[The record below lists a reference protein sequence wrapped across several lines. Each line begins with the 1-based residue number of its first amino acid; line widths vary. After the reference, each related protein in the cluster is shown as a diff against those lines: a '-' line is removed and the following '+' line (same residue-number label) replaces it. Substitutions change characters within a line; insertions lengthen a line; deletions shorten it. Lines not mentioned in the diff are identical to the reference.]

1 MLFFVAI
8 SVVGAA
14 LAAYQ
19 FGFLNRRRKRS
30 VERNWEDIVATL
42 EEVNLRGIRD
52 IADMFLNP
60 TRDQLRLEPPTMWKM
75 LGGLNGLQQMSRNA
89 DAMLELCIY
98 AERWDFQG
106 PVISEM
112 IRLDAVNLNKAV
124 RRLELSMVY
133 GFGKIRSHFAVME
146 AAAHYDL
153 IRRRLLGQYEKT
165 HMGRLPILRQRLGI

>member
-1 MLFFVAI
+1 MLFFVAV
-8 SVVGAA
+8 SVMGLA
-14 LAAYQ
+14 LAVYQ
-19 FGFLNRRRKRS
+19 FGFLNRRRKLS
-30 VERNWEDIVATL
+30 LNRNWDDIVAGL
-42 EEVNLRGIRD
+42 EEVNLEGIRD

-60 TRDQLRLEPPTMWKM
+60 TKDQLRLEPPTMWKM
-75 LGGLNGLQQMSRNA
+75 LGGLKGLQQMSKNA

-112 IRLDAVNLNKAV
+112 IRLDAVHLNKAV

-133 GFGKIRSHFAVME
+133 GLGKVRSHFAVME

-153 IRRRLLGQYEKT
+153 IRRRLLGQYEKA
-165 HMGRLPILRQRLGI
+165 HMGRLPMLLQRLGA